1 MPEPQLRFDREEL
14 QLQIS
19 GLTGGWT
26 FGQLGELKLFD
37 YAQVQFPSSWSDF
50 QIGVATRVVET
61 QWRFNAHLVLEQTLE
76 AGVTFT
82 GRDGAGASMSL
93 DQDLRYHLMH
103 RPTVEI
109 DLRLNVTLDGSFDG
123 RAFDG
128 SGQMTIGVGGRF

>member
-1 MPEPQLRFDREEL
+1 MPEPQLRFDREEF

-82 GRDGAGASMSL
+82 GRDGTGASMSL

-109 DLRLNVTLDGSFDG
+109 DLRLNIKLEGSYDG

-128 SGQMTIGVGGRF
+128 SGQMTIGAGLRF

>member
-37 YAQVQFPSSWSDF
+37 YAQVQFPSSWSDY
-50 QIGVATRVVET
+50 QIGVASRVVEA

-82 GRDGAGASMSL
+82 ARDGVGASMAL
-93 DQDLRYHLMH
+93 DQDLKYHLMN
-103 RPTVEI
+103 RPTAQI
-109 DLRLNVTLDGSFDG
+109 DLTLRVQLDGSYSG
-123 RAFDG
+123 GSFDG
-128 SGQMTIGVGGRF
+128 SGQITVGLGGRF